1 MTRKELRD
9 YAVKLIYQASMNNEF
24 TLEQFKRNYF
34 LLTNEEMED
43 EYLLNIIKNFLDH
56 KFIIDDLIEK
66 NLKNW
71 TIDRLNKVEL
81 AVLRLAVTEMN
92 YIEDIPEVVSINEA
106 VEFAK
111 KYGDDNAP
119 KYINGVLAS
128 ILKEND

>member
-9 YAVKLIYQASMNNEF
+9 YAVKLIYQASMNNEY
-24 TLEQFKRNYF
+24 TLDRFKRNFF
-34 LLTNEEMED
+34 LLSNEEMTD
-43 EYLLNIIKNFLDH
+43 DYIVNIINNFLDH

-71 TIDRLNKVEL
+71 TIDRINKVEL
-81 AVLRLAVTEMN
+81 AILRLAVTEMN
-92 YIEDIPEVVSINEA
+92 YIDDIPEVVSINEA